1 MVKILLERLLFEKEL
16 HRVNKGA
23 FYKYAY
29 GATASNYT
37 NVEKDDIL
45 ICRRKAAEG
54 AKNAK

>member
-1 MVKILLERLLFEKEL
+1 MTKIILERLLFEKEL

-29 GATASNYT
+29 SATAATYT

-45 ICRRKAAEG
+45 TCRIKAAEG